1 MFKLEKECSYSKGRT
16 GIFKTAHGAFKTPC
30 FMPVGTNGAVKTLS
44 SEELADMGY
53 EIILSNTYHLYLK
66 PGEEIINTFNGLH
79 NFMNWKGSI
88 LTDSG
93 GYQVFSLSPLRKIK
107 KDGVEFKSHID
118 GSKHFFTPES
128 VIRFQK
134 ILGSDIAMV
143 LDVCPPYPCSYE
155 EAEQAV
161 TLTNQWAEKSIK
173 IARELG
179 VTVFAIVQG
188 SIYPDLR
195 KKSAEFLVNLD
206 FDGYAIGGLGIGEPK
221 VEMWRMVEIVNEILP
236 EDKPRY
242 LMGIGKPEDFV
253 EGIRR
258 GIDMFDCVI
267 PTRNARNGTLYT
279 PQGKILIRKEMYK
292 KDINPPDS
300 NCQCFTCR
308 NYSRAYLRHLININE
323 ILGLRLNT
331 IHNLTY
337 YFSLIN
343 EIRKAII
350 NHNTDNFIKEFY
362 KKSKEDIYD

>member
-1 MFKLEKECSYSKGRT
+1 MFEIKNICKDTSARV
-16 GIFKTAHGAFKTPC
+16 GIFKTRHYGFTTPC

-44 SEELADMGY
+44 SKELEEIGY

-66 PGEEIINTFNGLH
+66 PGEEIIKSFKGLH
-79 NFMNWKGSI
+79 NFMNWQRAI

-155 EAEQAV
+155 EADKAV
-161 TLTNQWAEKSIK
+161 ELTNDWAKKSIE
-173 IARELG
+173 IAKESG

-221 VEMWRMVEIVNEILP
+221 EEMWKMVEIVNEILP
-236 EDKPRY
+236 KDKPRY
-242 LMGIGKPEDFV
+242 LMGIGKPEDFI
-253 EGIRR
+253 EGIKL
-258 GIDMFDCVI
+258 GVDMFDCVV

-279 PQGKILIRKEMYK
+279 EKGKILVRREIYK
-292 KDINPPDS
+292 KDQNPPDES
-300 NCQCFTCR
+300 CHCFTCK
-308 NYSRAYLRHLININE
+308 NYSLAYLRHLSNINE

-337 YFSLIN
+337 YFHLIN
-343 EIRKAII
+343 KIRKAII
-350 NHNTDNFIKEFY
+350 NQNVLSFTAEFY
-362 KKSKEDIYD
+362 KNYSS

>member
-1 MFKLEKECSYSKGRT
+1 MFFVEHRCISSKGRV
-16 GIFKTAHGAFKTPC
+16 GIFKANKKAFKTPC

-44 SEELADMGY
+44 SKELEDIGY

-66 PGEEIINTFNGLH
+66 PGEEIVTAFNGLH
-79 NFMNWKGSI
+79 NFMNWNGAI

-134 ILGSDIAMV
+134 ILGSDVAMV
-143 LDVCPPYPCSYE
+143 LDVCPPYPCTYE
-155 EAEQAV
+155 EAEKAV
-161 TLTNQWAEKSIK
+161 MLTNEWAEKSIK
-173 IARELG
+173 VARDLG

-188 SIYPDLR
+188 SVYTDLR

-221 VEMWRMVEIVNEILP
+221 DEMWKMVEIVNEILP
-236 EDKPRY
+236 ENKPRY

-253 EGIRR
+253 EGIKR
-258 GIDMFDCVI
+258 GIDMFDCVVPI
-267 PTRNARNGTLYT
+267 RNARNGTLYT
-279 PQGKILIRKEMYK
+279 WKGKILIRKEMYK
-292 KDINPPDS
+292 KDTSPPDE
-300 NCQCFTCR
+300 NCRCFTCR

-350 NHNTDNFIKEFY
+350 NHNTDNFVKAFY
-362 KKSKEDIYD
+362 DKRKEDIV

>member
-1 MFKLEKECSYSKGRT
+1 MFDIKETCKETSARLGK
-16 GIFKTAHGAFKTPC
+16 FKTKNYEFTTPC

-44 SEELADMGY
+44 SKELEDIGY
-53 EIILSNTYHLYLK
+53 EIILSNTYHLFLK
-66 PGEEIINTFNGLH
+66 PGEEIIKFHNGLH
-79 NFMNWKGSI
+79 NFMNWKRAI

-128 VIRFQK
+128 VIRFQN

-155 EAEQAV
+155 EANKAV
-161 TLTNQWAEKSIK
+161 ELTNEWAKKSIA

-221 VEMWRMVEIVNEILP
+221 EEMWKMVEVVNQILP
-236 EDKPRY
+236 KNKPRY
-242 LMGIGKPEDFV
+242 LMGIGKPEDFI
-253 EGIRR
+253 EGIKL
-258 GIDMFDCVI
+258 GIDMFDCVV

-279 PQGKILIRKEMYK
+279 KKGKLLIRKEIYK
-292 KDINPPDS
+292 KDITPPDES
-300 NCQCFTCR
+300 CNCFTCR
-308 NYSRAYLRHLININE
+308 NYSRSYLRHLANVNE

-337 YFSLIN
+337 YFNLIN
-343 EIRKAII
+343 EIRKSII
-350 NHNTDNFIKEFY
+350 NQEVLEFSKDFYNEYLTD
-362 KKSKEDIYD
+362 